1 MSKYFS
7 YFSANTNYVV
17 ERSNIKVRTVIFTGC
32 VFTVANQSKSGLSVK
47 CTASEA
53 GGLIVH
59 YSLYILMVS
68 SVHY

>member
-1 MSKYFS
+1 MLLKSPTYYLLAS
-7 YFSANTNYVV
+7 GP
-17 ERSNIKVRTVIFTGC
+17 GC